1 MLKLVDEGPRSLEDY
16 RKIAPD
22 HILDALLAVAKDLK
36 GARVAHIN
44 ATPYGGGV
52 SELLRSAV
60 PITNDLGRPSLCC
73 SRSLFLQPLY
83 LHGARAGL
91 IP

>member
-1 MLKLVDEGPRSLEDY
+1 MLQLVDVGPRSLEDY

-22 HILDALLAVAKDLK
+22 HLLDALLVVARDLR

-52 SELLRSAV
+52 SELLRSIV
-60 PITNDLGRPSLCC
+60 PIMNDLGVVTDGR
-73 SRSLFLQPLY
+73 RLQ
-83 LHGARAGL
+83 AMTASFR
-91 IP
+91 